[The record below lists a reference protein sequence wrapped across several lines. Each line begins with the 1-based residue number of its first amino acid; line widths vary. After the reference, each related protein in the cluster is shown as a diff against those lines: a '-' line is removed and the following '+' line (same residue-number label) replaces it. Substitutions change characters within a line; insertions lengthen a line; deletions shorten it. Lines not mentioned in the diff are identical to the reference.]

1 MTKRMISGLSRE
13 MVMTVAAG
21 LVLGGTLT
29 MALPAD
35 RAEARGATDAAAAQH
50 DEWLT
55 SLDGEYQQLF
65 DAGTPNGG
73 LPLVHLMNYYD
84 TYNTAYNVPD
94 EKIDGILTF
103 YGATTFHGLN
113 DAMWAKYNLG
123 AFVGEVDA
131 DGKGYDHN
139 PWRTNPVALGM
150 ELPQA
155 SIESMQAR
163 GATFI
168 ICNNALGI
176 FANIVADKLG
186 LDGAAVY
193 EDLKANILPGVT
205 LVPGMVIAIDKAQR
219 AGISYHKQ

>member
-1 MTKRMISGLSRE
+1 MLKRTNRGLSRE
-13 MVMTVAAG
+13 MMMTVAAG
-21 LVLGGTLT
+21 LVLGGTLAMT
-29 MALPAD
+29 LPAGP
-35 RAEARGATDAAAAQH
+35 AEARAASDAAVAQH

-55 SLDGEYQQLF
+55 ALDGEYQQFF
-65 DAGTPNGG
+65 DAAAPNGG
-73 LPLVHLMNYYD
+73 LPLVHLLNYYD

-94 EKIDGILTF
+94 EQIDGILTF

-131 DGKGYDHN
+131 DGTGFDHN
-139 PWRTNPVALGM
+139 PWRTAPTALGM
-150 ELPQA
+150 TLPQA

-168 ICNNALGI
+168 LCNNALGI
-176 FANIVADKLG
+176 FANIVAQKLG
-186 LDGAAVY
+186 LDGTAVY